1 MTVACSFCGE
11 PVDTASNVYRR
22 VSGWERKAYGR
33 TSRKGGS
40 DIVLREAHDEYAC
53 SACITR
59 TKAGINVGQRAL
71 V

>member
-1 MTVACSFCGE
+1 MKVACSFCRE
-11 PVDTASNVYRR
+11 PVDPASSYRR

-40 DIVLREAHDEYAC
+40 DIVLRESHDEFAC

-59 TKAGINVGQRAL
+59 IKAGINAEQGAL